1 MTQTA
6 QSNPILFTVAPPGEL
21 RLDEARDR
29 FLNARY
35 GEIADKTISWYGG
48 KPTPA
53 GHWHGGML
61 QSLVDFFG
69 PETAVGSLTL
79 DHLRR
84 WRAGL
89 LSRAKAEE
97 LSVFTV
103 DSHVRAVKGFFSWL
117 TAEHLLPDNP
127 AKRLERP
134 KLPKRIKKGI
144 SNDTAAQMIAAA
156 RKLPTEAEQ
165 RRAVAILR
173 LLEVTAARLTPI
185 TEMKLSDI
193 NWETKRITVIS
204 KGDEEHVV
212 FLLPLAEQALKAWLE
227 VRPAREGVEHVFV
240 NLKYRGMPMTDSGVA
255 QVIRKVKK
263 LAGVKEKASAH
274 QYRHRTLQNLSAKK
288 MPLNLVADYANHK
301 DVRITRDFYGRV
313 AVDVLQEMH
322 AELMEETPDK

>member
-1 MTQTA
+1 MTKV
-6 QSNPILFTVAPPGEL
+6 QSHTILFTVAPPGEL

-35 GEIADKTISWYGG
+35 GEIADKTIAWYGG
-48 KPTPA
+48 KLTSD

-69 PETAVGSLTL
+69 PEAALASLTL

-84 WRAGL
+84 WRAVL
-89 LSRAKAEE
+89 LAREKRKEISI
-97 LSVFTV
+97 FTV
-103 DSHVRAVKGFFSWL
+103 DSHVRAVKGFFGWL
-117 TAEHLLPDNP
+117 TAEGVLPENP
-127 AKRLERP
+127 ATRLERP
-134 KLPKRIKKGI
+134 KLPKRIKKGV
-144 SNDTAAQMIAAA
+144 SDDTAIKMLAAA

-165 RRAVAILR
+165 IRAVAILR

-185 TEMKLSDI
+185 TEMKLGDI
-193 NWETKRITVIS
+193 NWETKRITVVS

-227 VRPAREGVEHVFV
+227 VRPAREGVDHVFV
-240 NLKYRGMPMTDSGVA
+240 NLKYRGVPMTDSGVA
-255 QVIRKVKK
+255 QIIRKVKK
-263 LAGVKEKASAH
+263 LAGVKEKTSAH

-313 AVDVLQEMH
+313 AVDVLQ
-322 AELMEETPDK
+322 AVYTELMLETPEE